1 MARGR
6 FQWGDDMADSNDA
19 RQIGEVLDFWFPEG
33 RALDI
38 DPDRH
43 AEHWRWR
50 MHGGADGAIAARFG
64 PLTERGAAGDLDH
77 WAGTQEGRLA
87 LIVVLDQFPRSLWRG
102 SALAYAQDPAAL
114 AQALAGLDNGDWA
127 ALGLPWFQI
136 GFTQPLGHAEG
147 PDHLARINRLIALRN
162 DIAARAPAPLQPLY
176 ASLVDQAGKV
186 RRVIARFGRHPHRN
200 AILGRNP
207 TPEEEAYLQGGDF
220 PHQRAFRE

>member
-1 MARGR
+1 MT
-6 FQWGDDMADSNDA
+6 DSNDA

-43 AEHWRWR
+43 AELWRWR

-64 PLTERGAAGDLDH
+64 PLTERGAAGALDH
-77 WAGTQEGRLA
+77 WAGTPEGRLA

-102 SALAYAQDPAAL
+102 SARAYAQDPAAL

-127 ALGLPWFQI
+127 ALGLPWFQVT
-136 GFTQPLGHAEG
+136 FTQPLGHAEG
-147 PDHLARINRLIALRN
+147 PNHLARIDRLIALREG
-162 DIAARAPAPLQPLY
+162 IAARAPSALRPLY
-176 ASLVDQAGKV
+176 ASLVARAGQV
-186 RRVIARFGRHPHRN
+186 RRVIASFGRHPHRN

-207 TPEEEAYLQGGDF
+207 TPEEEAYLQRGDF

>member
-1 MARGR
+1 M
-6 FQWGDDMADSNDA
+6 GDDMTDSNDV
-19 RQIGEVLDFWFPEG
+19 RDIREVLDFWFPEG
-33 RALDI
+33 RAPDI

-43 AEHWRWR
+43 AELWRWR

-64 PLTERGAAGDLDH
+64 PLTERGAAGALDH
-77 WAGTQEGRLA
+77 WAASPGGRLA

-102 SALAYAQDPAAL
+102 SARAYAQDPAAL

-136 GFTQPLGHAEG
+136 TFTQPLGHAEG
-147 PDHLARINRLIALRN
+147 PGHLARIDRLIALREG
-162 DIAARAPAPLQPLY
+162 IAARAPSALRPLY
-176 ASLVDQAGKV
+176 ASLVDQAGQV
-186 RRVIARFGRHPHRN
+186 RRVIASFGRHPHRN

-207 TPEEEAYLQGGDF
+207 TPEEEAYLQRGDF